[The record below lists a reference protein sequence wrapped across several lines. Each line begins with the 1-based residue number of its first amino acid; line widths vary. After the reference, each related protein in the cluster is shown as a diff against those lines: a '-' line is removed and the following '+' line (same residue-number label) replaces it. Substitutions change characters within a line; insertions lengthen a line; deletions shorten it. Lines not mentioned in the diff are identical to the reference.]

1 MPAIVAAPRR
11 RAGGPAP
18 AGEPPPWP
26 VGFRCGPAR
35 LARPATHDANE
46 TPRDERSGL
55 VRFARVQRPGG
66 AGYALVRD
74 TEQGLVAQLIDGVPF
89 GNFTE
94 TDQVAPLEQVRLLAP
109 VIPTKVLVVGPDDAI
124 GLPAQSDEVHHE
136 AELAVII
143 GGLARH
149 VPPDQA
155 GAHIAGY
162 TCANDVTARD
172 LQARDGQWTRAKGFD
187 TFCPLGPWLDT
198 DLDPTQGVRLQCRVN
213 GDTRQDGTTADLVF
227 GVAELVSFCS
237 QFATLLP
244 GDVLLTGT
252 PAGVGPIADGDR
264 VEVDID
270 GLGTLA
276 NSVQAEAG

>member
-1 MPAIVAAPRR
+1 
-11 RAGGPAP
+11 
-18 AGEPPPWP
+18 
-26 VGFRCGPAR
+26 
-35 LARPATHDANE
+35 
-46 TPRDERSGL
+46 
-55 VRFARVQRPGG
+55 VRFARIQRPGG
-66 AGYALVRD
+66 AGYAMVRD

-109 VIPTKVLVVGPDDAI
+109 VIPTKVLLVGRNYADHAAEMASDVPGEPMVGAKLPTAVVGPDDVI

-149 VPPDQA
+149 VPPDRA